1 MTSYHVSLTSD
12 QRVNSIV
19 DRLQRVVVIRAVIIV
34 PTVVGKVLEVLVVT
48 PTEESKYSVTE
59 TRVVDTLVACK
70 AEGIDIVTYLRTGL
84 WGRGGK
90 DGVLVEFSF
99 IATSAGRLS
108 SLGRGVLIDSL
119 GWRRVLSQT
128 LNGEDY
134 KSLASIHE
142 N

>member
-70 AEGIDIVTYLRTGL
+70 A
-84 WGRGGK
+84 GGNRYRY
-90 DGVLVEFSF
+90 VLEN
-99 IATSAGRLS
+99 G
-108 SLGRGVLIDSL
+108 SLGPRWKRWSL
-119 GWRRVLSQT
+119 S
-128 LNGEDY
+128 
-134 KSLASIHE
+134 
-142 N
+142 